1 MKVSQ
6 QIKMYATDDIVSIIK
21 MASHKCGVDF
31 KLKSLKFDIDA
42 NEIDSKSEEEDV
54 SVMATASVEG
64 DGELFEFHWEYLID
78 GDDIYIED
86 SERELAN
93 SMCNRFKESKKR
105 VTSSVNT
112 RGKSRIVAADE
123 DFDQLTDDEEPVV
136 VNDDEGFTDSIDD
149 LADQVDDIQDQVD
162 DIQEDGV
169 TIDTDNNIS
178 NHYIAECDTCH
189 GIFISAMI
197 ESDQKVEKISGVCP
211 LCEKETDQYLRWI
224 VKDVTDDEEQ

>member
-6 QIKMYATDDIVSIIK
+6 QIKMYATDDIASIIK
-21 MASHKCGVDF
+21 MASHKSGIDF
-31 KLKSLKFDIDA
+31 KLKSLKFDMDSY
-42 NEIDSKSEEEDV
+42 EIDSKSEEEDV
-54 SVMATASVEG
+54 SVMAIASVEG
-64 DGELFEFHWEYLID
+64 DGESFEFHWEYLID

-123 DFDQLTDDEEPVV
+123 DFDELTDDEEPVV
-136 VNDDEGFTDSIDD
+136 DDGEGFTDSIDD
-149 LADQVDDIQDQVD
+149 LSDQVDDIQDQVD

-178 NHYIAECDTCH
+178 NHYIAECDNCH
-189 GIFISAMI
+189 GIFISAVI
-197 ESDQKVEKISGVCP
+197 ESDQKVDKITGVCP
-211 LCEKETDQYLRWI
+211 LCEKESEQYLRWV
-224 VKDVTDDEEQ
+224 VKDVNNDDEF

>member
-6 QIKMYATDDIVSIIK
+6 QIKMYATDDIASIIK
-21 MASHKCGVDF
+21 MASHKSGVDF
-31 KLKSLKFDIDA
+31 KLKSLKFDTDA
-42 NEIDSKSEEEDV
+42 DEIDSKSEEEDV

-123 DFDQLTDDEEPVV
+123 DFDELTDDEEPVV
-136 VNDDEGFTDSIDD
+136 DDGEGFTDSIDD
-149 LADQVDDIQDQVD
+149 LSDQVDDIQDQVD

-178 NHYIAECDTCH
+178 NHYIAECDNCH
-189 GIFISAMI
+189 GIFISAVI
-197 ESDQKVEKISGVCP
+197 ESDQTVEKITGVCP
-211 LCEKETDQYLRWI
+211 LCEKESEQYLRWV
-224 VKDVTDDEEQ
+224 VKDVNNDDEF

>member
-6 QIKMYATDDIVSIIK
+6 QIKMYATDDIASIIK
-21 MASHKCGVDF
+21 MASHKSGIDF
-31 KLKSLKFDIDA
+31 KLKSLKFDMDSY
-42 NEIDSKSEEEDV
+42 EIDSKSEEEDV

-123 DFDQLTDDEEPVV
+123 DFDELTDDEEPVV
-136 VNDDEGFTDSIDD
+136 DDGEGFTDSIDD
-149 LADQVDDIQDQVD
+149 LSDQVDDIQDQVD

-178 NHYIAECDTCH
+178 NHYIAECDNCH
-189 GIFISAMI
+189 GIFISAVI
-197 ESDQKVEKISGVCP
+197 ESDQTVEKITGVCP
-211 LCEKETDQYLRWI
+211 LCEKESEQYLRWV
-224 VKDVTDDEEQ
+224 VKDVNNDDEF